1 MNPHS
6 IDAEKG
12 FLSSLLQNPSVLD
25 QAADTLKPSLF
36 FHSTHKSV
44 FEAIVAL
51 WKEGSAID
59 LITVG
64 EKATQVD
71 PASLAEIYSFV
82 PTSRNWQEY
91 LSTLKKK
98 RTARVSIAEA
108 QKIIETASNPET
120 EDGLSDSVQKA
131 LVAVAA
137 EAESGA
143 KIVSIKE
150 AATARVEEYEEMAKN
165 KGKLMGLTYGF
176 PPMDEH
182 TGGMRPGQLI
192 VIGAPTKG
200 GKTALALNIARR
212 TADAGNPVAIFSL
225 EMSSGEIVDRLVAEI
240 SGVDVSD
247 LSRDPKKAGLM
258 NGITF
263 GIDQIKRLPIFIRDE
278 SSINPLQIMAATR
291 RMVAAHGV
299 KLVIFDY
306 IQLCT
311 PTSNKE
317 NRERQVAEVSRCLKL
332 IAKELGIT
340 VLALTQLNKNG
351 TSRESDAIMHDLDMF
366 YIIRNEEQ
374 DGIFLDLRLA
384 RNCSRTSFPLK
395 FDPQYLRFT
404 SRELNNNQR

>member
-1 MNPHS
+1 MTPHS
-6 IDAEKG
+6 LDAEKG

-25 QAADTLKPSLF
+25 QAADNLKPSLF
-36 FHSTHKSV
+36 FNNHHRMV
-44 FEAIVAL
+44 FEAIVDL
-51 WKEGSAID
+51 QKEGKAID

-64 EKATQVD
+64 EKANQVE
-71 PASLAEIYSFV
+71 PSIIAEIYSFV
-82 PTSRNWQEY
+82 PTSLNWKEY

-120 EDGLSDSVQKA
+120 EDTLSDSVQKA

-143 KIVSIKE
+143 KIVSIAE
-150 AATARVEEYEEMAKN
+150 AAMTRVEEYEDMAKN
-165 KGKLMGLTYGF
+165 KGRLMGLTYGLKKV
-176 PPMDEH
+176 DDH

-212 TADAGNPVAIFSL
+212 TADAGNPIAIFSL
-225 EMSSGEIVDRLVAEI
+225 EMSAGEIVDRLVADV
-240 SGVDVSD
+240 SGVDISQLSKDPSKD
-247 LSRDPKKAGLM
+247 LLSK
-258 NGITF
+258 ISF
-263 GIDQIKRLPIFIRDE
+263 GIQQISKLPIYIRDE

-299 KLVIFDY
+299 KLVVYDY
-306 IQLCT
+306 LQLTT
-311 PTSNKE
+311 PSNNKE

-332 IAKELGIT
+332 IAKELGIV
-340 VLALTQLNKNG
+340 VLSLTQLNKNG

-366 YIIRNEEQ
+366 YIIRHDEK

-384 RNCSRTSFPLK
+384 RNCSRTSFPLN

-404 SRELNNNQR
+404 EREFNQQ

>member
-1 MNPHS
+1 MTPHS
-6 IDAEKG
+6 LDAEKG
-12 FLSSLLQNPSVLD
+12 LLSSLLQNPSVLD
-25 QAADTLKPSLF
+25 QAADEIKPTLF
-36 FHSTHKSV
+36 FLPNHRIV
-44 FEAIVAL
+44 FEAIVSL

-64 EKATQVD
+64 EKTSQVD
-71 PASLAEIYSFV
+71 ASSLAEIYCFV
-82 PTSRNWQEY
+82 PTSHNWKEY
-91 LSTLKKK
+91 LTTLKRK
-98 RTARVSIAEA
+98 RTARVSITEA

-120 EDGLSDSVQKA
+120 EDTLSDSVQKA

-143 KIVSIKE
+143 KIVSIKD
-150 AATARVEEYEEMAKN
+150 AAMARVDEYEEMVKN
-165 KGKLMGLTYGF
+165 KGKLMGLTYGLKTL
-176 PPMDEH
+176 DDH

-212 TADAGNPVAIFSL
+212 TADAGNPIAIFSL
-225 EMSSGEIVDRLVAEI
+225 EMSAGEIVDRLVADI
-240 SGVDVSD
+240 SGVDISQLSKDPTKD
-247 LSRDPKKAGLM
+247 LLSK
-258 NGITF
+258 ITF
-263 GIDQIKRLPIFIRDE
+263 GIQQIAKLPIYIRDE

-311 PTSNKE
+311 PSNNKE

-332 IAKELGIT
+332 IAKELGIV
-340 VLALTQLNKNG
+340 VLSLTQLNKNG

-366 YIIRNEEQ
+366 YIIRNSEE

-384 RNCSRTSFPLK
+384 RNCSRTSFPLN

-404 SRELNNNQR
+404 EREFKK

>member
-6 IDAEKG
+6 LDAEKG

-36 FHSTHKSV
+36 FHSTHKAV
-44 FEAIVAL
+44 FEAIVSL

-64 EKATQVD
+64 EKSTQVD

-91 LSTLKKK
+91 LSTLKRK

-120 EDGLSDSVQKA
+120 EENLSDSVQKA

-150 AATARVEEYEEMAKN
+150 AAMARVEEYEDMARN
-165 KGKLMGLTYGF
+165 KGRLMGLTYGLG
-176 PPMDEH
+176 PVDEH

-212 TADAGNPVAIFSL
+212 TADAGNPIAIFSL
-225 EMSSGEIVDRLVAEI
+225 EMSSGEIVDRLVADI
-240 SGVDVSD
+240 SGVDISQLSKDPNKD
-247 LSRDPKKAGLM
+247 LMSK
-258 NGITF
+258 ISF
-263 GIDQIKRLPIFIRDE
+263 GIDQIAKLPIFIRDE

-291 RMVAAHGV
+291 RMVAAHSV

-332 IAKELGIT
+332 IAKELGIV

>member
-1 MNPHS
+1 MTPHS
-6 IDAEKG
+6 LDAEKG

-25 QAADTLKPSLF
+25 QAADNLKSSLF
-36 FHSTHKSV
+36 FNNHHRMV
-44 FEAIVAL
+44 FEAIIDL
-51 WKEGSAID
+51 QKEGKAID

-64 EKATQVD
+64 EKANQVE
-71 PASLAEIYSFV
+71 PSIIAEIYSFV
-82 PTSRNWQEY
+82 PTSLNWKEY

-120 EDGLSDSVQKA
+120 EDTLSDSVQKA

-150 AATARVEEYEEMAKN
+150 ATQARLEEYEEMVKN
-165 KGKLMGLTYGF
+165 KGKLMGLTYGIKAL
-176 PPMDEH
+176 DDH

-212 TADAGNPVAIFSL
+212 TAEEGNPIAIFSL
-225 EMSSGEIVDRLVAEI
+225 EMSSGEIVDRLVAEHQ
-240 SGVDVSD
+240 GVDIAQ
-247 LSRDPKKAGLM
+247 LCKDPNKELM
-258 NGITF
+258 RKINF
-263 GIDQIKRLPIFIRDE
+263 GTQQIAKLPIYIRDE

-311 PTSNKE
+311 PSNNKE

-366 YIIRNEEQ
+366 YIIRQSEE

-384 RNCSRTSFPLK
+384 RNCSRTSFPLN

-404 SRELNNNQR
+404 AREFNNQ